1 MGDPLAYQVEWLN
14 TFATLSAPVAS
25 CEVLFDGV
33 ALLEALSE
41 IDTSLEVSAIKRD
54 VGENWP
60 LAAKNIRLYVSQLG
74 SYYEEELQVAADLS
88 YVDVDSIARDHSTEG
103 LRDLVALLIGCV
115 LQSTDVQEYVG
126 RIMSLDEESQGE
138 LQEIAREAMER
149 FDRVEEDTPR
159 SRSPSPDAEPAASTA
174 QGETE
179 RGFRGFT

>member
-14 TFATLSAPVAS
+14 TFTTLTAPVAS

-88 YVDVDSIARDHSTEG
+88 YVDVDSIAQGHSKEG
-103 LRDLVALLIGCV
+103 LQDLIALLIGCV

-126 RIMSLDEESQGE
+126 RIMSLGEESQGE

-149 FDRVEEDTPR
+149 FDRVEEDAPGA
-159 SRSPSPDAEPAASTA
+159 RSPSP
-174 QGETE
+174 E
-179 RGFRGFT
+179 R